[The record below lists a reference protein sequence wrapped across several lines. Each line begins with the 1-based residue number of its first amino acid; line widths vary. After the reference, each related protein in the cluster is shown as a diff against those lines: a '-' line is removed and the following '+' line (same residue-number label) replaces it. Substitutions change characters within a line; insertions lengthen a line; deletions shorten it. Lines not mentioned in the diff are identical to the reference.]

1 MPPTDHRL
9 TREEAS
15 DTLGVAPDL
24 LEKLERSGALKA
36 DQEGTFEAL
45 SLAAAVVR
53 HGLQRHSAA
62 DQKLAQVGAAL
73 ADVKPALER
82 LSVLPDKT
90 ELKGEQYERVM
101 IEVAAFFTAF
111 ADVMNRAT
119 AALHADSEDGPAE
132 AQ

>member
-1 MPPTDHRL
+1 MPHRSDHRL

-15 DTLGVAPDL
+15 DALGIAPDL
-24 LEKLERSGALKA
+24 LDQLERSGTLQA
-36 DQEGTFEAL
+36 DEAGSYEAL
-45 SLAAAVVR
+45 NLAAAVIR
-53 HGLQRHSAA
+53 YGLGRQSAA
-62 DQKLAQVGAAL
+62 DQKLAKVGAAL

-90 ELKGEQYERVM
+90 ELQGEAYERVM

-119 AALHADSEDGPAE
+119 AALHAEDGDDLAP
-132 AQ
+132 

>member
-1 MPPTDHRL
+1 MADRTDHRL

-15 DTLGVAPDL
+15 DALGIAPDL
-24 LEKLERSGALKA
+24 LQRLERSGALKA
-36 DQEGTFEAL
+36 DQEGTYEAL
-45 SLAAAVVR
+45 ALAAAVVR
-53 HGLQRHSAA
+53 YGLQRLAAA

-90 ELKGEQYERVM
+90 ELTGESYERVM

-119 AALHADSEDGPAE
+119 AALHADDEDGSA
-132 AQ
+132 A

>member
-1 MPPTDHRL
+1 MPQTSDHRL
-9 TREEAS
+9 TRDEAS
-15 DTLGVAPDL
+15 ETLGIDPEL
-24 LEKLERSGALKA
+24 LERLEGSGALAA
-36 DQEGTFEAL
+36 DEAGTYEAL
-45 SLAAAVVR
+45 ALAAAVVR
-53 HGLQRHSAA
+53 YGLQRQSAA

-90 ELKGEQYERVM
+90 QLTGESYERVM

-119 AALHADSEDGPAE
+119 AALHAEGEDGS
-132 AQ
+132 AQA

>member
-1 MPPTDHRL
+1 MADRTDHRL

-15 DTLGVAPDL
+15 DALGIAPDL
-24 LEKLERSGALKA
+24 LQRLERSGALKA
-36 DQEGTFEAL
+36 DQEGTYEAL
-45 SLAAAVVR
+45 ALAAAVVR
-53 HGLQRHSAA
+53 YGLQRLAAA

-90 ELKGEQYERVM
+90 ELTGESYERVM

-119 AALHADSEDGPAE
+119 AALHADDGDGSA
-132 AQ
+132 A